1 MKLVVILNK
10 NDSNNCTDEG
20 WDFMVIFLISL
31 IIIALVIYLGVYLFK
46 RHKAKQIEVYQ
57 AKVNEITENSLEKE
71 LAEISKLNLSGD
83 SLTEFE
89 KVDKDYRE
97 IINRKL
103 PEISELL
110 NDLREL
116 SQHYQFGRIN
126 HELKDV
132 DEKLSG
138 TAAQFEK
145 IKEEL
150 KNIRKVTE
158 EHQKAVEELSEK
170 YKDLRKTLLA
180 KSFSFG
186 PSSDKLE
193 EQLGELEQQFNDYT
207 KLMESGDYVKSAKPL
222 SDLQDATAEMEEK
235 VEKIPPIFKNL
246 KSVFP
251 DQLKELNSAVDQLL
265 KEKYVFHED
274 LKKKLA
280 DLQKMVDKNF
290 ENLKKV
296 DLKNATKLDEKLTTD
311 IDKVYDEIDQEYR
324 ARKVVEKNYNYYQN
338 FVEHAERQEHELLI
352 DLDRLSQNY
361 ELTHN
366 EFEDAHDLQVQI
378 QAIRKDFDN
387 FTKQRSEG
395 VIYSDELKR
404 QKDNIDK
411 LTKIEKKQKKINDG
425 VSNLWKEEKEAQ
437 KAVQGFDLEIHRM
450 RRDVEK
456 LNLPGLSREYTDY
469 FFKVSDEIENLDDA
483 LGQIQIN
490 MDEITKALINTQS
503 DLDVLGDKTKE
514 IIDCATLSEEFL
526 QYANRYRTRYPE
538 VEEAYKKA
546 SQLFNKEYNYVDAL
560 DTISNAVE
568 EVEPGAYKRITDD
581 YESREQA
588 QRQYPM
594 N

>member
-1 MKLVVILNK
+1 
-10 NDSNNCTDEG
+10 
-20 WDFMVIFLISL
+20 MVIFLISL

-46 RHKAKQIEVYQ
+46 RHKAKKIVVYQ

-97 IINRKL
+97 IVNRKL

-116 SQHYQFGRIN
+116 NQHYQFGRTN

-280 DLQKMVDKNF
+280 DIQKMVDKNF

-296 DLKNATKLDEKLTTD
+296 DLKNATKLDEKLTTE

-324 ARKVVEKNYNYYQN
+324 ARKVVEKNYNYYQD

-378 QAIRKDFDN
+378 QAIRKEFDN

-411 LTKIEKKQKKINDG
+411 LTKIEKKQKEINDG